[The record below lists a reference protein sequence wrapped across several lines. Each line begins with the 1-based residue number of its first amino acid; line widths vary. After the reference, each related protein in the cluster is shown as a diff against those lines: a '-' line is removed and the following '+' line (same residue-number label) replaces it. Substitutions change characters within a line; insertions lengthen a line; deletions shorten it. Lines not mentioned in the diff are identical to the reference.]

1 MKLLFDQNL
10 APRLVEQLNDLFPGS
25 AHVQSLQLDQ
35 APDMALWN
43 FAREN
48 DFLIVTK
55 DVDFSDR
62 SALFGYPPKVIWIRL
77 GNCTTTEIE
86 SALRQHQ
93 EYINAFNKDRSAGVL
108 TIFG

>member
-1 MKLLFDQNL
+1 
-10 APRLVEQLNDLFPGS
+10 
-25 AHVQSLQLDQ
+25 
-35 APDMALWN
+35 MALWN

-86 SALRQHQ
+86 SALRQHH
-93 EYINAFNKDRSAGVL
+93 EHINAFNKDMSAGVL

>member
-10 APRLVEQLNDLFPGS
+10 APRLVEQLGDLFPGS
-25 AHVQSLQLDQ
+25 AHVQSLRLDR
-35 APDMALWN
+35 APDVPLWN

-62 SALFGYPPKVIWIRL
+62 SALLGYPPKVIWIRL
-77 GNCTTTEIE
+77 GNSTTNEIE
-86 SALRQHQ
+86 SALRAHH
-93 EYINAFNKDRSAGVL
+93 EDIDAFNKDGSAGVL